1 MASAKINLD
10 KNFAFFD
17 NETFYGDVVGLGP
30 AAMETMA
37 VVPEQTLKVFVAN
50 LYVSAVIFIYIYEF
64 YVLYLF
70 F

>member
-10 KNFAFFD
+10 TNFAFFD

-37 VVPEQTLKVFVAN
+37 VVPE
-50 LYVSAVIFIYIYEF
+50 
-64 YVLYLF
+64 
-70 F
+70 